1 MDKEKRTG
9 TRQHERLTQR
19 TGKDDAV
26 AARVETDPFLGGS
39 EHRRRFLRA
48 WDQSCA
54 VCGARHLGENGRMGD
69 TARKAAVATI
79 VVVAIV
85 AVALALWKLKV
96 VIALVFLG
104 FIVAAAM
111 RPGVERLAAW
121 RVPRPAG
128 VLLHYLVVV
137 GAIALLLWVVV
148 PRAIDQVGQA
158 LGSVP
163 TSRQELKQQAKHS
176 TGIKH
181 QILVGVQKRL
191 KKLPT
196 AGSVFHGAVAI
207 GVKALE
213 ILVGILFVFA
223 TAAYWIF
230 ERERAIRLVT
240 SLVPR
245 NHRRVVRD
253 TWELIDLKLG
263 AFVRGQLLL
272 IAFVATVLSISFWAI
287 GLSFWLLIGV
297 AAGIV
302 EIVPVIGPLAAGALA
317 VGVGLT
323 ESWHLALAAGIVV
336 LLVRLLE
343 DYIVIPRVMGHVTGI
358 SPLLVLVGVTAI
370 GLLFG
375 GFYVLLATPL
385 LAVLVTLVDVIVRD
399 RDPAEEDV
407 PAVLFAKETAR

>member
-1 MDKEKRTG
+1 
-9 TRQHERLTQR
+9 
-19 TGKDDAV
+19 
-26 AARVETDPFLGGS
+26 
-39 EHRRRFLRA
+39 
-48 WDQSCA
+48 
-54 VCGARHLGENGRMGD
+54 MGD
-69 TARKAAVATI
+69 VARKAAVSTI
-79 VVVAIV
+79 VVIAIV
-85 AVALALWKLKV
+85 AVALALWKLKI

-104 FIVAAAM
+104 FIVAAAV
-111 RPGVERLAAW
+111 RPGVERLAEW
-121 RVPRPAG
+121 RIPRPAG
-128 VLLHYLVVV
+128 VLLHYLAVA
-137 GAIALLLWVVV
+137 GAIALLLWLVV
-148 PRAIDQVGQA
+148 PRAVDQVGHA

-181 QILVGVQKRL
+181 EALTGVQKRL
-191 KKLPT
+191 KKLPK
-196 AGSVFHGAVAI
+196 AGSLVHGAVAI
-207 GVKALE
+207 GVKAFEVL
-213 ILVGILFVFA
+213 IGILFVFA

-245 NHRRVVRD
+245 KHRRVVRD

-272 IAFVATVLSISFWAI
+272 IAFVSTVLSLCFWGI
-287 GLSFWLLIGV
+287 GLPFWLLIGV

-302 EIVPVIGPLAAGALA
+302 EIIPVIGPIAAGALA

-323 ESWHLALAAGIVV
+323 QSWHLALAAGIAV
-336 LLVRLLE
+336 LAVRLLE
-343 DYIVIPRVMGHVTGI
+343 DYVVIPRVMGHVTGI

-399 RDPAEEDV
+399 KDPAEEDV
-407 PAVLFAKETAR
+407 PAVLFAKESTGR